1 MPCPNDHR
9 ERSVTVRFRM
19 SPEQKRW
26 LDRVA
31 AESGM
36 NKQDFIMARLHD
48 EAITVVPNIRVRR
61 ALAIDFLNIDAPVSG
76 VRDGLEDH
84 GRIEWWREMDRTWA
98 AFGNDAAWNGHHAG
112 AWEHYIL
119 SPDPEDSIELPRL
132 CRLAT
137 AWAKENFG
145 DYEVAIVYH
154 DDNEGRIPHAHVVVN
169 NTNLATGRRIQE
181 PDPRAVKRS
190 MQRLARSMGLSCFE
204 DTPHPVA
211 HGRMR
216 TARPRQR
223 VHMGSAEH
231 ELASKGAHSW
241 VSDIRSCV
249 AIVRMV
255 ARSVDDLSRAMGRL
269 PEGLD
274 AAKAADAVAYVSEKR
289 LLPHNNAHRVQR
301 LGGAP
306 SKPWEKYQP
315 AWMRGQDG
323 CARQKGALAR
333 PLLLRGGGRLR
344 ARCHDAAQGHDA
356 RRRPRRHGRSGR

>member
-98 AFGNDAAWNGHHAG
+98 AFGNDAAWNGHHAR
-112 AWEHYIL
+112 AWKHYIL

-323 CARQKGALAR
+323 CARQQEPQAPRKQRDDRDG
-333 PLLLRGGGRLR
+333 RGG
-344 ARCHDAAQGHDA
+344 DA
-356 RRRPRRHGRSGR
+356 R